1 MNATAND
8 VGLAVRRAYDQARAG
23 DLHGAARLCSDVL
36 NADPWQPEAWLL
48 RAVIAIR
55 TGDPAEALVAARRAL
70 PMHPARAAIHALI
83 GDALCDLRQPLEA
96 LENYQTALQID
107 AGLASAL
114 FGQSKALL
122 ALKRH
127 HEALTALEELLR
139 VRPDDLEALMMRGR
153 AQFELKDLAGALESY
168 GRAIA
173 LSPRVAD
180 AHCNRGAVLL
190 LMLRTD
196 EALGS
201 LDAALALEPQLAE
214 AHQLRGQ
221 ALRLRS
227 EPQEALRSFERALAA
242 RPDYADALIGRG
254 EVLRELKRP
263 TDALRS
269 FEHARALDA
278 DSTAAR
284 RGIGDA
290 LLDLG
295 RAAEALAAHDAALLL
310 GTQRAQALAS
320 RGNSLRALGRHTE
333 ALAAFDESLWL
344 DPRNAT
350 TLCER
355 AHTLLAAGDR
365 VAEAVAC
372 YTQAL
377 EIDPNIPFVP
387 GTLRYAQMR
396 QGDWSVRVAPASPEQ
411 IQRAVRAGTP
421 ACAPFAFLSMSD
433 DSAAQLQCARVFTR
447 HQLGAGAL
455 ERPRPRY
462 GHERVRLAYI
472 SADLREH
479 AVSYLL
485 AGVLEHHDR
494 ERFELSAVAL
504 RPAEASPTGARVRA
518 AFERFIDVSAMSDRE
533 IVDLMRGLQI
543 DIAVDLTG
551 YTQGFRPQILAAGVA
566 PLQVS
571 YLGYPGTMG
580 GSFIDYLIADDFVVP
595 AEQRA
600 HYAEAIAYLPECF
613 QANDD
618 RRAAAERRFTRVELG
633 LPESALVL
641 CCLNNSHKINPA
653 MFDVWMRLL
662 ARAPQA
668 VLWLLSHEPE
678 VQHHLRREVSSR
690 GIDPGRLVF
699 AERVPYPEHLARLA
713 LADLFLDTLPFN
725 AGTTASDALWAGV
738 PVLTCAG
745 DAYAARMAGSLLRAV
760 GLPELITHGLADYES
775 LALRLAADTALLG
788 ALRDRLAANR
798 RSTPLF
804 DTARFTSHLEAV
816 YLEMWR
822 RHERGETPA
831 TFALAPKGS
840 ECRAPSPAPG

>member
-1 MNATAND
+1 MNATATD
-8 VGLAVRRAYDQARAG
+8 VVVTVRRAYDQARAG
-23 DLHGAARLCSDVL
+23 DLHGAARLVSDVL

-55 TGDPAEALVAARRAL
+55 TGNPAEALVAARRAL

-83 GDALCDLRQPLEA
+83 GDALCELRQPLEA
-96 LENYQTALQID
+96 VESYQSALQID
-107 AGLASAL
+107 PGLASAL
-114 FGQSKALL
+114 FGRCKALL
-122 ALKRH
+122 ALQRPY
-127 HEALTALEELLR
+127 EALAALEELLR
-139 VRPDDLEALMMRGR
+139 VRPDDFEALMMRGR
-153 AQFELKDLAGALESY
+153 TQFELKDLAGALDSY
-168 GRAIA
+168 ERAA
-173 LSPRVAD
+173 AFSPHDAD
-180 AHCNRGAVLL
+180 VQCNRGAVLL

-201 LDAALALEPQLAE
+201 LDAALALEPGLAE
-214 AHQLRGQ
+214 AHHLRGQ
-221 ALRLRS
+221 ALRLRG
-227 EPQEALRSFERALAA
+227 EPRDALHSFERALAA
-242 RPDYADALIGRG
+242 RPDYADALVGHG
-254 EVLRELKRP
+254 EALRELKRP

-269 FEHARALDA
+269 FERARALAA
-278 DSTAAR
+278 DSAAAQ

-295 RAAEALAAHDAALLL
+295 RPAEALAAHDAALLL
-310 GTQRAQALAS
+310 GTQGVQTLIS
-320 RGNSLRALGRHTE
+320 RGNSLRALGRHAE
-333 ALAAFDESLWL
+333 ALAAYDESLLL
-344 DPRNAT
+344 DPNNAT

-396 QGDWSVRVAPASPEQ
+396 QGDWSVRVPAASPGQ
-411 IQRAVRAGTP
+411 IQRAVRADVP
-421 ACAPFAFLSMSD
+421 ACAPFAFLSISD
-433 DSAAQLQCARVFTR
+433 DAAAQLQCARVFTR
-447 HQLGAGAL
+447 HHLGTGAL

-462 GHERVRLAYI
+462 GHERVHLAYV

-485 AGVLEHHDR
+485 AGVLERHDR
-494 ERFELSAVAL
+494 ERFELSAIAL
-504 RPAEASPTGARVRA
+504 RPAEASRTGERVRA

-533 IVDLMRGLQI
+533 IVELMRGLQI

-580 GSFIDYLIADDFVVP
+580 GEFIDYLIADDFVVP
-595 AEQRA
+595 AERRA
-600 HYAEAIAYLPECF
+600 HYAEAIAYLPDCF

-618 RRAAAERRFTRVELG
+618 RRAAAERRFTRGELG
-633 LPESALVL
+633 LPEAALVF
-641 CCLNNSHKINPA
+641 CCLNNSHKINPP
-653 MFDVWMRLL
+653 MFDIWMRLL

-678 VQHHLRREVSSR
+678 VQHHLRREATSR
-690 GIDPGRLVF
+690 GIDPARLVF

-713 LADLFLDTLPFN
+713 VADLFLDTLPFN

-760 GLPELITHGLADYES
+760 GLPELITTSLADYES
-775 LALRLAADTALLG
+775 LALRLAAEPTLLG
-788 ALRDRLAANR
+788 AWRARLAANR
-798 RSTPLF
+798 CSMPLF
-804 DTARFTSHLEAV
+804 DTARFTAHLEAA

-822 RHERGETPA
+822 RHERGDAPS
-831 TFALAPKGS
+831 TFAVA
-840 ECRAPSPAPG
+840 RANS